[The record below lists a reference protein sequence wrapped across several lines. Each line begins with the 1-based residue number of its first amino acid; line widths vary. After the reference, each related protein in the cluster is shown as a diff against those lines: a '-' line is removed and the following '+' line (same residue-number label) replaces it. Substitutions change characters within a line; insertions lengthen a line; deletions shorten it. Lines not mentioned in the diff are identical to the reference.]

1 MFLMF
6 VWNLF
11 TDTEVNNFFW
21 KNVCSEE
28 SGSDH
33 GYSVLE
39 LCQALVSQGVSFCF
53 NSHHQQ
59 WFHLHLLPWHQG
71 DHGKEGFRC
80 CSRNHGRWTSSR
92 LVTKDTNSKS
102 VTLKLK
108 KIPQVEDETK
118 QSSADFP
125 QALNWFSNQVNF
137 QQRGGGRGHP
147 DARGP
152 LKKLAQ
158 K

>member
-6 VWNLF
+6 VWKMF

-21 KNVCSEE
+21 KNVCSKE

-59 WFHLHLLPWHQG
+59 WFHLHLLPWHQW

-92 LVTKDTNSKS
+92 PVTKDTNSKS
-102 VTLKLK
+102 VILKLK
-108 KIPQVEDETK
+108 KLN
-118 QSSADFP
+118 S
-125 QALNWFSNQVNF
+125 QAPISLKPYIDFSNQVNF
-137 QQRGGGRGHP
+137 HQRGGGRGHP

-152 LKKLAQ
+152 LKKLGQ